1 MFRASSLVSILLL
14 VLATGCAQTP
24 SKPPAAPNPT
34 PTGEEALPST
44 SPKPPA
50 ESPIPEEPKPEQP
63 VTPPAPAVAPPS
75 TPQPTPTP
83 IPPETTA
90 SPDAPGDLIDGYVT
104 LAQFTTEMED
114 GEPMNSISFLDNDE
128 REIIF
133 FSEAEGFQGT
143 QLIHRWEYK
152 GQVMVEVPFEVDAD
166 PWQGWSS
173 KQLLPEWVGDWT
185 VSVVKPDGEVIAAE
199 SFNYS
204 AER

>member
-1 MFRASSLVSILLL
+1 MLRASSLVSILVF
-14 VLATGCAQTP
+14 VLASGCAQTP
-24 SKPPAAPNPT
+24 TAPPAAPSPAPEEEAAT
-34 PTGEEALPST
+34 PTAPE
-44 SPKPPA
+44 SPAPKAPETESPAEPPPA
-50 ESPIPEEPKPEQP
+50 KAPSA
-63 VTPPAPAVAPPS
+63 PAPVAPAPVAPES
-75 TPQPTPTP
+75 SATP
-83 IPPETTA
+83 E
-90 SPDAPGDLIDGYVT
+90 DLIDGYVT

-114 GEPMNSISFLDNDE
+114 GEPMNSIAFLDNKQ

-133 FSEAEGFQGT
+133 FTEAEGFTGT

-199 SFNYS
+199 SFSYS
-204 AER
+204 NDR